1 MDVDKQSL
9 CQLLFGDK
17 TESIFDSD
25 VIESEEFQDYL
36 DYMCCSGVDNL
47 LRQKE
52 CFEEEKQVI
61 LKDTKKLASEN
72 YKTFIKSS
80 ECVSDINDKFGEID
94 IKLQN
99 LTGQLPTFNRS
110 FQSFNGEVGEILN
123 RKRQNNQTLVKHN
136 QLLETLEVT
145 QLMDTCV
152 RNHYYDEGLE
162 LCSFVR
168 RLEKRLEHVP
178 LIKSIASDVEKL
190 KQVMLQQLFQQLKGN
205 VQLPVCLK
213 LIGYLRRMELY
224 REDQLRMKFLQARGS
239 WLRNIIKSVPK
250 TDPYTHITKVI
261 ELNRVHLF
269 DVVTQYR
276 ALFANEEQV
285 FIVNVSSTNLR
296 NIFNSW
302 ILSRVSEFLLMLR
315 EDLKAGAISRIESVL
330 NQAMYFGLSFSRIGA
345 DFRMLMLP
353 IFNEVIVGNFED
365 KLDQV
370 LASFKSILACYTFTG
385 TSISANTIVQLIAQP
400 GTINP
405 PSDLVLYPPLSWTV
419 NEVIAVLNELRNCC
433 PVACENQIIEAMDSF
448 VSMYANVLS
457 DYYANEK
464 STMTHKEIETFV
476 KTCKA
481 LKESLAP
488 FLLKAPRKIFRSNEI
503 VSDETLGVESKL
515 AVINPI
521 INGN

>member
-1 MDVDKQSL
+1 MDLDKQSL
-9 CQLLFGDK
+9 CQLLFADSADFIDNSVL
-17 TESIFDSD
+17 ESD
-25 VIESEEFQDYL
+25 ECQDYL
-36 DYMCCSGVDNL
+36 DYMCSSGIENL
-47 LRQKE
+47 LRQKD
-52 CFEEEKQVI
+52 CFEEEKQII

-80 ECVSDINDKFGEID
+80 ECVSDINEKFTEID
-94 IKLQN
+94 GKLQS
-99 LTGQLPTFNRS
+99 LAEQLPAFNQKFLTFND
-110 FQSFNGEVGEILN
+110 EVGHILN
-123 RKRQNNQTLVKHN
+123 QKRQNNQTLLKHN

-168 RLEKRLEHVP
+168 RLEKRLDHVP
-178 LIKSIASDVEKL
+178 LIKSIAGDVDKL
-190 KQVMLQQLFQQLKGN
+190 KQVMLQQLFHQLKGSI
-205 VQLPVCLK
+205 QLPVCLK

-285 FIVNVSSTNLR
+285 FVVHVSSANLR

-302 ILSRVSEFLLMLR
+302 ILNRVNEFLDMLR
-315 EDLKAGAISRIESVL
+315 DDLKAGASARIESVL

-353 IFNEVIVGNFED
+353 VFNEVIVENFES
-365 KLDQV
+365 KLEQV
-370 LASFKSILACYTFTG
+370 LVSFKSILSCYTFTG

-400 GTINP
+400 GTVNP

-419 NEVIAVLNELRNCC
+419 NEVISILNELRSCC
-433 PVACENQIIEAMDSF
+433 PCSCENEIVNAMDLF
-448 VSMYANVLS
+448 VEKYAMILS
-457 DYYANEK
+457 EYYTNEK
-464 STMTHKEIETFV
+464 STMTSKEIETFTN
-476 KTCKA
+476 TCKA
-481 LKESLAP
+481 FKESLAP
-488 FLLKAPRKIFRSNEI
+488 FLLKAPRKIFRPNENI
-503 VSDETLGVESKL
+503 LDEKL
-515 AVINPI
+515 NLEAKLLPLTAVIEPI
-521 INGN
+521 

>member
-1 MDVDKQSL
+1 
-9 CQLLFGDK
+9 
-17 TESIFDSD
+17 
-25 VIESEEFQDYL
+25 
-36 DYMCCSGVDNL
+36 MCSSGIDNL
-47 LRQKE
+47 LRQKD
-52 CFEEEKQVI
+52 CFEEEKQLI

-80 ECVSDINDKFGEID
+80 ECVSDINEKFGQID
-94 IKLQN
+94 RKLQN
-99 LTGQLPTFNRS
+99 LAEQLPSFNQQFLTFND
-110 FQSFNGEVGEILN
+110 EVGQILN
-123 RKRQNNQTLVKHN
+123 QKRQNNQTLLKHN

-152 RNHYYDEGLE
+152 RNHYYDEVLE

-168 RLEKRLEHVP
+168 RLEKRLDHVP
-178 LIKSIASDVEKL
+178 LIKSIAMDVEKL
-190 KQVMLQQLFQQLKGN
+190 KHVMLQQLFHQLKGN
-205 VQLPVCLK
+205 IQLPVCLK

-276 ALFANEEQV
+276 ALFANEDQV
-285 FIVNVSSTNLR
+285 FVVHVSSTSLR

-302 ILSRVSEFLLMLR
+302 ILNRVNEFLQMLR
-315 EDLKAGAISRIESVL
+315 EDLKAGASSRIESVL

-353 IFNEVIVGNFED
+353 VFNEVIVENFES

-370 LASFKSILACYTFTG
+370 LTSFKSILACYTFTG

-400 GTINP
+400 GTLNP

-419 NEVIAVLNELRNCC
+419 NEVITVLNELRNCC
-433 PVACENQIIEAMDSF
+433 PVSIENEIINAMDAF
-448 VSMYANVLS
+448 VERYATTLS
-457 DYYANEK
+457 EYYVNEK
-464 STMTHKEIETFV
+464 STMTNKEIDTFV
-476 KTCKA
+476 TTCKA
-481 LKESLAP
+481 FRDLLAP
-488 FLLKAPRKIFRSNEI
+488 FLMKAPRKIFKPNEN
-503 VSDETLGVESKL
+503 VTTESLNLDNKL
-515 AVINPI
+515 ALLSSLI
-521 INGN
+521 GDS